1 MAKLT
6 ISQLENHLLKAADI
20 LRGKM
25 DASEFKEYIFGMLFL
40 KRLSDNFAVKRAEL
54 KANFEKRD
62 WSAERIAK
70 ELEEPANYGN
80 VFFVPWE
87 ARWTCEEHELGTAT
101 RPEKWSGILHL
112 KTEVASKLKRALTKI
127 EKSNPSLDGVLSNI
141 DFGKKVKS
149 KQIINDA
156 KLIKL
161 IGHFNKY
168 RLTNDDFVFP
178 DLLGAAYEY
187 MIKNFAD
194 SAGKKGGE
202 FYTPSPVVQLMVRLI
217 KPVAGNR
224 VYDPTVGSG
233 GMLIHSK
240 QYVEE
245 NGGRA
250 DDLSLFGQ
258 DDAASVWSICK
269 MNMIM
274 HDIKHADIQHG
285 DTIGEPH
292 WTDEKDPTLTRQFD
306 RVIANPPFSQNYSQ
320 AGMKLTNR
328 FQYGFA
334 PQTGKKADLMF
345 VEHMIASTKDDGI
358 MITVMPHGVL
368 FRGGAEQRIR
378 KGILTDKQDIV
389 QAVIGLPPNLF
400 YGTSIPACLLV
411 INKKKPEVLKDSVL
425 IINADAEYGEGRNQ
439 NFLRPEDIE
448 KIVYVFDD
456 FIEVPGYS
464 RIVPIRGYY
473 KKDGERI
480 ECYDDDGK
488 RLEGVSIEGGTKI
501 DGIIDCDGNDC
512 NLNIRRYVDNTPP
525 AEPHDVK
532 AHLFG
537 GVPSA
542 EISALNGLVI
552 KYGIAESDLFTDR
565 EDGYSDFVHSDKAA
579 IKEAVQTNTGVTVA
593 NGRVTDA
600 ANGWWEQAATEISN
614 IGKTVQVYEFKRKY
628 TELLREMLEPLGVLD
643 RFQCIGVFANWWE
656 HSYTVRE
663 STEIESNG
671 DSNTKVTVKE
681 VISIKNVF
689 KTISAE
695 GFVAALVSDE
705 KIAKE
710 HFAAELAELET
721 LDRDAE
727 NSAAEL
733 QNYAESIDMSEG
745 DDDSEGEETD
755 EAKEVK
761 VSDVEKY
768 LKTLATE
775 EAKASLKKIKD
786 LKSEKSKANRALK
799 KAQTK
804 LQEKIDNIR
813 TDLTNEQCEKLVM
826 ELLREGFIAELDKYL
841 KSELDK
847 TIKAVQDL
855 WVKYAVSAN
864 KLTEVRTAAEDK
876 LNGFLRGLGYG
887 QME

>member
-54 KANFEKRD
+54 KTNFEARG
-62 WSAERIAK
+62 WSAERVSK

-87 ARWTCEEHELGTAT
+87 ARWTCEEHELGNAAK
-101 RPEKWSGILHL
+101 PEKWTGILHL

-127 EKSNPSLDGVLSNI
+127 EKTNPSLEGVLSNI

-240 QYVEE
+240 HYVEE

-250 DDLSLFGQ
+250 DNLSLFGQ

-274 HDIKHADIQHG
+274 HDIKDADIQHG

-292 WTDEKDPTLTRQFD
+292 WTDENDPTQTRQFD

-320 AGMKLTNR
+320 AGMKLPNR

-334 PQTGKKADLMF
+334 PETGKKADLMF
-345 VEHMIASTKDDGI
+345 VEHMIASTKDDGV

-368 FRGGAEQRIR
+368 FRGGSEQRIR

-389 QAVIGLPPNLF
+389 QAIISLPPNLF

-411 INKKKPEVLKDSVL
+411 INKKKPQRLKDSIL
-425 IINADAEYGEGRNQ
+425 IVNADAEYGEGRNQ
-439 NFLRPEDIE
+439 NILRPEDIE
-448 KIVYVFDD
+448 KIVYVFDN
-456 FIEVPGYS
+456 FLEVPGYS
-464 RIVPIRGYY
+464 RIVPIS
-473 KKDGERI
+473 E
-480 ECYDDDGK
+480 
-488 RLEGVSIEGGTKI
+488 
-501 DGIIDCDGNDC
+501 IIDENGNDG
-512 NLNIRRYVDNTPP
+512 NLNIRRYVDNAPP

-532 AHLFG
+532 AHLLG
-537 GVPSA
+537 GVPVC
-542 EISALNGLVI
+542 EINALNGLVT

-565 EDGYSDFVHSDKAA
+565 GDGYADFIHTSKSI
-579 IKEAVQTNTGVTVA
+579 IKEAIQSNAGVNAA
-593 NGRVTDA
+593 NGRIVDA
-600 ANGWWEQAATEISN
+600 ANGWWVHAAAEISQ

-628 TELLREMLEPLGVLD
+628 TEQLRETLESLGVLD

-663 STEIESNG
+663 STEIETNG

-695 GFVAALVSDE
+695 GFVA
-705 KIAKE
+705 KE
-710 HFAAELAELET
+710 HFASELAELES
-721 LDRDAE
+721 LERDAE
-727 NSAAEL
+727 NATAEL
-733 QNYAESIDMSEG
+733 ESYAESIDMGEI
-745 DDDSEGEETD
+745 DDDTESEEANET
-755 EAKEVK
+755 KEIK
-761 VSDVEKY
+761 VSDVEKF
-768 LKTLATE
+768 LKTLGTE
-775 EAKASLKKIKD
+775 EAKSALKKIKD
-786 LKSEKSKANRALK
+786 LKSQKSKANKALK
-799 KAQTK
+799 KAQIE
-804 LQEKIDNIR
+804 LQERIDSIR
-813 TDLTNEQCEKLVM
+813 KELTAEQCETLVM
-826 ELLREGFIAELDKYL
+826 ELLQEGFIAELNKYL
-841 KSELDK
+841 KAELDK
-847 TIKAVQDL
+847 TVKAVQHL
-855 WVKYAVSAN
+855 WEKYAASAN
-864 KLTEVRTAAEDK
+864 QLTEARTVAEDR
-876 LNGFLRGLGYG
+876 LSSFLRGLGYVD
-887 QME
+887 

>member
-40 KRLSDNFAVKRAEL
+40 KRLSDNFTVKRTDLLIGFQA
-54 KANFEKRD
+54 RG
-62 WSAERIAK
+62 WSTERIAQ
-70 ELEEPANYGN
+70 ELEEPINYGN

-87 ARWTCEEHELGTAT
+87 ARWTCEEHELGTAAM
-101 RPEKWSGILHL
+101 PEKWTGILHL
-112 KTEVASKLKRALTKI
+112 KTEVASKLKRALTRI
-127 EKSNPSLDGVLSNI
+127 EKSNPTLEGVLSNI

-168 RLTNDDFVFP
+168 RLTNEDFVFP

-217 KPVAGNR
+217 KPAAGNR

-274 HDIKHADIQHG
+274 HDIKDADIQHG
-285 DTIGEPH
+285 DTIVEPH
-292 WTDEKDPTLTRQFD
+292 WTDENDPSLTRQFD

-320 AGMKLTNR
+320 AGMKLPNR

-334 PQTGKKADLMF
+334 PETGKKADLMF

-358 MITVMPHGVL
+358 MISVMPHGVL
-368 FRGGAEQRIR
+368 FRGGSEQRIR

-411 INKKKPEVLKDSVL
+411 INKKKPRRLKGSVL
-425 IINADAEYGEGRNQ
+425 IINADAEFGEGRNQ

-448 KIVYVFDD
+448 KIVYVFDN
-456 FIEVPGYS
+456 FLEVPGYS
-464 RIVPIRGYY
+464 SILPISEITDE
-473 KKDGERI
+473 K
-480 ECYDDDGK
+480 
-488 RLEGVSIEGGTKI
+488 
-501 DGIIDCDGNDC
+501 GNDC

-542 EISALNGLVI
+542 EITALNGLI
-552 KYGIAESDLFTDR
+552 TKYGIAESDLFTDR
-565 EDGYSDFVHSDKAA
+565 GDGYADFVHVDKDDIKIA
-579 IKEAVQTNTGVTVA
+579 IQLNAGVTAA
-593 NGRVTDA
+593 NSRVTEA
-600 ANGWWEQAATEISN
+600 ANSWWVQVAAEILQ
-614 IGKTVQVYEFKRKY
+614 IGKTVQVYEIKRKY
-628 TELLREMLEPLGVLD
+628 TEQLREMLEPLGVLD

-663 STEIESNG
+663 STEIESDG

-710 HFAAELAELET
+710 HFAAELVALEV
-721 LDRDAE
+721 LERDAE
-727 NSAAEL
+727 NASAEL
-733 QNYAESIDMSEG
+733 QSYAESIDMGEG
-745 DDDSEGEETD
+745 DDDSEGEEAD

-768 LKTLATE
+768 LKALGTE
-775 EAKASLKKIKD
+775 EAKASLKMIKD
-786 LKSEKSKANRALK
+786 LKSEKSKANKTLK
-799 KAQTK
+799 KAQTE
-804 LQEKIDNIR
+804 LQEKIDAIR
-813 TDLTNEQCEKLVM
+813 KILTAEQCEILVM
-826 ELLREGFIAELDKYL
+826 ELLRDGFVAELDKYL
-841 KSELDK
+841 KAELDK
-847 TIKAVQDL
+847 TVKAVQHL
-855 WVKYAVSAN
+855 WEKYAVSAM
-864 KLTEVRTAAEDK
+864 KLTETRTAAEDK
-876 LNGFLRGLGYG
+876 LNGFLRGLGYYG
-887 QME
+887 

>member
-1 MAKLT
+1 
-6 ISQLENHLLKAADI
+6 E
-20 LRGKM
+20 
-25 DASEFKEYIFGMLFL
+25 
-40 KRLSDNFAVKRAEL
+40 
-54 KANFEKRD
+54 
-62 WSAERIAK
+62 
-70 ELEEPANYGN
+70 
-80 VFFVPWE
+80 
-87 ARWTCEEHELGTAT
+87 
-101 RPEKWSGILHL
+101 
-112 KTEVASKLKRALTKI
+112 
-127 EKSNPSLDGVLSNI
+127 GVLSNI
-141 DFGKKVKS
+141 DFCKKVKS

-161 IGHFNKY
+161 VTHFNKY
-168 RLTNDDFVFP
+168 RLTNDDFVFS

-217 KPVAGNR
+217 KPKAGMR
-224 VYDPTVGSG
+224 IYDPTVGSG

-274 HDIKHADIQHG
+274 HDIKDADIQHG
-285 DTIGEPH
+285 DTISEPH
-292 WTDEKDPTLTRQFD
+292 WTDEKDPSLTRQFD

-320 AGMKLTNR
+320 TGMKLPNR

-334 PQTGKKADLMF
+334 PETGKKADLMF
-345 VEHMIASTKDDGI
+345 VEHMIASTKDDGV

-368 FRGGAEQRIR
+368 FRGGSEQRIR

-400 YGTSIPACLLV
+400 YGTGIPACLLV
-411 INKKKPEVLKDSVL
+411 INKKKPEQLKGSVL

-448 KIVYVFDD
+448 KIVYVFDN
-456 FIEVPGYS
+456 FLEVPGYS
-464 RIVPIRGYY
+464 RIVPIR
-473 KKDGERI
+473 EI
-480 ECYDDDGK
+480 TNEN
-488 RLEGVSIEGGTKI
+488 
-501 DGIIDCDGNDC
+501 GNDC

-525 AEPHDVK
+525 VEPHDVK

-542 EISALNGLVI
+542 EITALNGLVT

-565 EDGYSDFVHSDKAA
+565 GDGYADFIHADKAI
-579 IKEAVQTNTGVTVA
+579 IKEAIKSNEGVNTA
-593 NGRVTDA
+593 NSRVTEA
-600 ANGWWEQAATEISN
+600 ANRWWVQAAAEISE

-628 TELLREMLEPLGVLD
+628 TEQLRAMLEPLGVLD

-663 STEIESNG
+663 STEIESDG

-689 KTISAE
+689 KTITAE

-710 HFAAELAELET
+710 HFAAELFELES
-721 LDRDAE
+721 LERDTE
-727 NSAAEL
+727 NVASEL
-733 QNYAESIDMSEG
+733 QSYIESIDVGER
-745 DDDSEGEETD
+745 DDDTEGEEAD
-755 EAKEVK
+755 ETKEVK
-761 VSDVEKY
+761 ISDVEKY
-768 LKTLATE
+768 LKALGTE

-786 LKSEKSKANRALK
+786 LKSEKSKTNKALK
-799 KAQTK
+799 KAQIE
-804 LQEKIDNIR
+804 LQEKIDAIR
-813 TDLTNEQCEKLVM
+813 KDLTVEQCETLVM
-826 ELLREGFIAELDKYL
+826 ELLREGFITELDKYL
-841 KSELDK
+841 KAELDK
-847 TIKAVQDL
+847 TVKAVQHL
-855 WVKYAVSAN
+855 WDKYAVSA
-864 KLTEVRTAAEDK
+864 KQLTDTRTAAEEK
-876 LNGFLRGLGYG
+876 LNRFLRGLGYYG
-887 QME
+887 

>member
-25 DASEFKEYIFGMLFL
+25 DASEFKEYIFGLLFL

-54 KANFEKRD
+54 LRNFQGRGWQE
-62 WSAERIAK
+62 ERIAN
-70 ELEEPANYGN
+70 ELEELNNYGN

-87 ARWTCEEHELGTAT
+87 ARWICEEHELGTEEK
-101 RPEKWSGILHL
+101 PEKWTGILHL

-127 EKSNPSLDGVLSNI
+127 EKSNPTLEGVLSNI

-217 KPVAGNR
+217 KPAAGDR

-240 QYVEE
+240 RYVEE
-245 NGGRA
+245 NGGKS
-250 DDLSLFGQ
+250 DNISLFGQ

-274 HDIKHADIQHG
+274 HDIKDADIQHG

-292 WTDEKDPTLTRQFD
+292 WTDENDPALTRRFD

-320 AGMKLTNR
+320 TGMKLPNR

-334 PQTGKKADLMF
+334 PETGKKADLMF

-358 MITVMPHGVL
+358 MITIMPHGVL
-368 FRGGAEQRIR
+368 FRGGSEQRIR

-400 YGTSIPACLLV
+400 YGTGIPACLLV
-411 INKKKPEVLKDSVL
+411 INRNKPEQLKGRVL

-448 KIVYVFDD
+448 KIVYVFDS
-456 FIEVPGYS
+456 FLEVPGYS
-464 RIVPIRGYY
+464 RIVPLSEITD
-473 KKDGERI
+473 KN
-480 ECYDDDGK
+480 
-488 RLEGVSIEGGTKI
+488 
-501 DGIIDCDGNDC
+501 GNDC

-525 AEPHDVK
+525 AEPHNVM

-537 GVPSA
+537 GVPGA
-542 EISALNGLVI
+542 ETAALSRLVT
-552 KYGIAESDLFTDR
+552 KFGITESDLFTDR
-565 EDGYSDFVHSDKAA
+565 GDGYADFVHPDKAS
-579 IKEAVQTNTGVTVA
+579 IKIAVQSNPGVSAA
-593 NGRVTDA
+593 NGRVTEA
-600 ANGWWEQAATEISN
+600 ANGWWTQAAAEISQ
-614 IGKTVQVYEFKRKY
+614 IGRTVQVYEFKRKY
-628 TELLREMLEPLGVLD
+628 TELLRETLEPLGVLD

-663 STEIESNG
+663 STEIETDG
-671 DSNTKVTVKE
+671 DSDTKITVKE
-681 VISIKNVF
+681 VIAIKNVF
-689 KTISAE
+689 KTINAE
-695 GFVAALVSDE
+695 GFVEALVSDE
-705 KIAKE
+705 KIANE
-710 HFAAELAELET
+710 HFAAELTELEI
-721 LDRDAE
+721 LERDVE
-727 NSAAEL
+727 NAVSEL
-733 QNYAESIDMSEG
+733 RSYAESIDIGENDG
-745 DDDSEGEETD
+745 DSEGEEAD
-755 EAKEVK
+755 EVKAVK

-768 LKTLATE
+768 LKMLDTA
-775 EAKASLKKIKD
+775 EAKASLKKIKE
-786 LKSEKSKANRALK
+786 LKSEKSRANKALK
-799 KAQTK
+799 KAQTGLK
-804 LQEKIDNIR
+804 EKINAIR
-813 TDLTNEQCEKLVM
+813 LKLTAEQCETLVM

-841 KSELDK
+841 KAELDK
-847 TIKAVQDL
+847 TVKAVHHL
-855 WVKYAVSAN
+855 WDKYAVSVK
-864 KLTEVRTAAEDK
+864 KLTETRIAAEDK
-876 LNGFLRGLGYG
+876 LNGFLRKLGYYG
-887 QME
+887 KVE

>member
-54 KANFEKRD
+54 RHSFEARR
-62 WSAERIAK
+62 WSEERIAQ

-87 ARWTCEEHELGTAT
+87 ARWACEEHELGTRAK
-101 RPEKWSGILHL
+101 PETWTGILHL

-127 EKSNPSLDGVLSNI
+127 EKSNHTLEGVLSNI

-161 IGHFNKY
+161 IQHFNRY
-168 RLTNDDFVFP
+168 RLTNEDFVFP

-202 FYTPSPVVQLMVRLI
+202 FYTPSQVVQLMVRLI

-250 DDLSLFGQ
+250 DDLSLYGQ

-274 HDIKHADIQHG
+274 HDIKDSNIQHG

-292 WTDEKDPTLTRQFD
+292 WTDEKDPTHTRQFD

-320 AGMKLTNR
+320 AGMKLPNR
-328 FQYGFA
+328 FRYGFA
-334 PQTGKKADLMF
+334 PETGKKADLMF
-345 VEHMIASTKDDGI
+345 VEHMIASTKDDGM
-358 MITVMPHGVL
+358 MITVMPHGAL
-368 FRGGAEQRIR
+368 FRGGSEQRIR

-400 YGTSIPACLLV
+400 YGTPIPACLLV
-411 INKKKPEVLKDSVL
+411 INKKKPKRLKGSVL

-448 KIVYVFDD
+448 KIVYVFDG
-456 FIEVPGYS
+456 FLEVPGYS
-464 RIVPIRGYY
+464 RIVPIS
-473 KKDGERI
+473 EI
-480 ECYDDDGK
+480 TSE
-488 RLEGVSIEGGTKI
+488 S
-501 DGIIDCDGNDC
+501 GNDC

-537 GVPSA
+537 GVPST
-542 EISALNGLVI
+542 EIDALNGLVT
-552 KYGIAESDLFTDR
+552 KYGICESDLFADR
-565 EDGYSDFVHSDKAA
+565 GDGYADFVHADKTA
-579 IKEAVQTNTGVTVA
+579 IKQAVLSNAGVTEA
-593 NGRVTDA
+593 NGKVAGA
-600 ANGWWEQAATEISN
+600 ANGWWARAAAEISQ

-628 TELLREMLEPLGVLD
+628 TEALREILEPLGVLD

-663 STEIESNG
+663 STEIEANG
-671 DSNTKVTVKE
+671 EGNTKVTVKE

-689 KTISAE
+689 KTVSAE

-705 KIAKE
+705 KIAKG
-710 HFAAELAELET
+710 HFATELDELEK
-721 LDRDAE
+721 LERDAE
-727 NSAAEL
+727 DAAAEL
-733 QNYAESIDMSEG
+733 QAYADSIDMGESDDDADG
-745 DDDSEGEETD
+745 DDAD

-761 VSDVEKY
+761 VSDVEKF
-768 LKTLATE
+768 LKSLGTD
-775 EAKASLKKIKD
+775 EAKSALKKIKEM
-786 LKSEKSKANRALK
+786 KAEKSKANKALK
-799 KAQTK
+799 KAQTE
-804 LQEKIDNIR
+804 LQEKIDAIR
-813 TDLTNEQCEKLVM
+813 KELTSEQCEALVM
-826 ELLREGFIAELDKYL
+826 ELLREGFATELEKYL
-841 KSELDK
+841 AAEVNK
-847 TIKAVQDL
+847 TIGAIARL
-855 WVKYAVSAN
+855 WDKYAVSAEA
-864 KLTEVRTAAEDK
+864 LTDKRKAAEDR
-876 LNGFLRGLGYG
+876 LDGFLRRLGYYG
-887 QME
+887 E

>member
-54 KANFEKRD
+54 KDGFEARG
-62 WSAERIAK
+62 WSAERVAK
-70 ELEEPANYGN
+70 ELEEAANYGN

-87 ARWTCEEHELGTAT
+87 ARWACEERELGTAAK
-101 RPEKWSGILHL
+101 PEKWTGILHL

-127 EKSNPSLDGVLSNI
+127 EKSNPTLEGVLSNI

-149 KQIINDA
+149 KQIINDT

-161 IGHFNKY
+161 IVHFNKY

-245 NGGRA
+245 NGGHA

-274 HDIKHADIQHG
+274 HDIKDADIQHG

-292 WTDEKDPTLTRQFD
+292 WRDEKDPSLTRQFD

-320 AGMKLTNR
+320 AGMKLSNR

-334 PQTGKKADLMF
+334 PETGKKADLMF
-345 VEHMIASTKDDGI
+345 VEHMIASTKDDGM

-368 FRGGAEQRIR
+368 FRGGSEQRIR

-411 INKKKPEVLKDSVL
+411 INKKKPKALKGGVL

-448 KIVYVFDD
+448 KIVYVFDN
-456 FIEVPGYS
+456 FLEVPGYS
-464 RIVPIRGYY
+464 RIV
-473 KKDGERI
+473 KTGEI
-480 ECYDDDGK
+480 TDEK
-488 RLEGVSIEGGTKI
+488 
-501 DGIIDCDGNDC
+501 GNDC

-532 AHLFG
+532 AHLLG
-537 GVPSA
+537 GIPNA
-542 EISALNGLVI
+542 EISALNGLVT
-552 KYGIAESDLFTDR
+552 KYGITESDLFADR
-565 EDGYSDFVHSDKAA
+565 GDGYADFVHADKAA
-579 IKEAVQTNTGVTVA
+579 IKEAVQSNAGVTTA
-593 NGRVTDA
+593 NGKVTDA
-600 ANGWWEQAATEISN
+600 ANGWWVQAAAEIAQ
-614 IGKTVQVYEFKRKY
+614 IGKTVQVYDFKRRY
-628 TELLREMLEPLGVLD
+628 TESLRETLEPLGVLD
-643 RFQCIGVFANWWE
+643 RFQYIGVFANWWE

-663 STEIESNG
+663 SSEIETNG

-710 HFAAELAELET
+710 HFAAELDELET
-721 LDRDAE
+721 LELKAE
-727 NSAAEL
+727 TAAAEL
-733 QNYAESIDMSEG
+733 QSYVESIDMSAS
-745 DDDSEGEETD
+745 DDEVEGEEAED
-755 EAKEVK
+755 VKEVK

-768 LKTLATE
+768 LKGLGTP

-786 LKSEKSKANRALK
+786 LKSDKSKANKALK
-799 KAQTK
+799 KAQTE
-804 LQEKIDNIR
+804 LQEKIDAIR
-813 TDLTNEQCEKLVM
+813 KELTTKQCEALVM

-841 KSELDK
+841 KVELDK
-847 TIKAVQDL
+847 TIKAVQHIWD
-855 WVKYAVSAN
+855 KYAVSA
-864 KLTEVRTAAEDK
+864 KQLTDTRTAAEDK
-876 LNGFLRGLGYG
+876 LNGFLRGLGYYG
-887 QME
+887 

>member
-54 KANFEKRD
+54 KANFEARG
-62 WSAERIAK
+62 WSAERVAR

-87 ARWTCEEHELGTAT
+87 ARWTCEEHELGTAAK
-101 RPEKWSGILHL
+101 PEKWSGILHL

-127 EKSNPSLDGVLSNI
+127 EKSNPTLEGVLSNI

-161 IGHFNKY
+161 VGHFNKY
-168 RLTNDDFVFP
+168 RLTNEDFVFP

-274 HDIKHADIQHG
+274 HDIKDPDIQHG

-292 WTDEKDPTLTRQFD
+292 WTDEKDPSLTRQFD

-320 AGMKLTNR
+320 AGMKLPNR

-334 PQTGKKADLMF
+334 PETGKKADLMF
-345 VEHMIASTKDDGI
+345 VEHMIASTKDDGV

-368 FRGGAEQRIR
+368 FRGGSEQRIR

-400 YGTSIPACLLV
+400 YGTSITACLLV
-411 INKKKPEVLKDSVL
+411 INKKKPKQLEGSVF

-439 NFLRPEDIE
+439 NYLRPEDIE
-448 KIVYVFDD
+448 KIVYVFDN
-456 FIEVPGYS
+456 FLEVPGYS
-464 RIVPIRGYY
+464 RVVPISEIT
-473 KKDGERI
+473 DEN
-480 ECYDDDGK
+480 
-488 RLEGVSIEGGTKI
+488 
-501 DGIIDCDGNDC
+501 GNDC

-542 EISALNGLVI
+542 EITALNGLVT
-552 KYGIAESDLFTDR
+552 KYGIAESDLFNDR
-565 EDGYSDFVHSDKAA
+565 GDGYADFVHADKVA
-579 IKEAVQTNTGVTVA
+579 IKEAIQSNAGVT
-593 NGRVTDA
+593 A
-600 ANGWWEQAATEISN
+600 ANSKVTEAANSWWVKAAAEISQ

-628 TELLREMLEPLGVLD
+628 TEQLREMLEPLGVLD

-663 STEIESNG
+663 STEIESDG

-681 VISIKNVF
+681 VISVKNVF
-689 KTISAE
+689 KTITAE

-710 HFAAELAELET
+710 HFAAELDGLKVLE
-721 LDRDAE
+721 RDAE
-727 NSAAEL
+727 NAAAEL
-733 QNYAESIDMSEG
+733 QSYAESIDMGEG
-745 DDDSEGEETD
+745 DDDSEGEEAD
-755 EAKEVK
+755 EAKDVK

-768 LKTLATE
+768 LKTLGTE

-786 LKSEKSKANRALK
+786 LKSEKSKANKALK
-799 KAQTK
+799 KAQTE
-804 LQEKIDNIR
+804 LQEKIDAIR
-813 TDLTNEQCEKLVM
+813 KELTADQCEILVM
-826 ELLREGFIAELDKYL
+826 ELLREGFVAELDKYL
-841 KSELDK
+841 KAELDK
-847 TIKAVQDL
+847 TVKAVHHL
-855 WVKYAVSAN
+855 WEKYAKSAEQ
-864 KLTEVRTAAEDK
+864 LTDTRAAAEDK
-876 LNGFLRGLGYG
+876 LDGFLRELGYYG
-887 QME
+887 

>member
-40 KRLSDNFAVKRAEL
+40 KRLSDNFIVKRAEL
-54 KANFEKRD
+54 KTNFEARG
-62 WSAERIAK
+62 WSAERVAK

-87 ARWTCEEHELGTAT
+87 ARWTCEEHELGNAAK
-101 RPEKWSGILHL
+101 PEKWTGILHL

-127 EKSNPSLDGVLSNI
+127 EKTNPSLEGVLSNI

-274 HDIKHADIQHG
+274 HDIKDADIQHG

-292 WTDEKDPTLTRQFD
+292 WTDEKDPTRTRQFD

-320 AGMKLTNR
+320 ASMKLPNR

-334 PQTGKKADLMF
+334 PETGKKADLMF

-389 QAVIGLPPNLF
+389 QAIISLPPNLF

-411 INKKKPEVLKDSVL
+411 INKKKSKRLKDSIL

-448 KIVYVFDD
+448 KIVYVFDN
-456 FIEVPGYS
+456 FLEVPGYS
-464 RIVPIRGYY
+464 RIVPISEIT
-473 KKDGERI
+473 DES
-480 ECYDDDGK
+480 D
-488 RLEGVSIEGGTKI
+488 
-501 DGIIDCDGNDC
+501 NDS
-512 NLNIRRYVDNTPP
+512 NLNIRRYVDNSPP

-532 AHLFG
+532 AHLIG

-542 EISALNGLVI
+542 EITALNGLVT
-552 KYGIAESDLFTDR
+552 KYGIVESDLFADR
-565 EDGYSDFVHSDKAA
+565 GDGYADFIYPDKAS
-579 IKEAVQTNTGVTVA
+579 IKEAIQSNAGVTAA
-593 NGRVTDA
+593 NDRINDA
-600 ANGWWEQAATEISN
+600 AKGWWVQAAAEISQ

-628 TELLREMLEPLGVLD
+628 TELLREMLEPLGVVD

-663 STEIESNG
+663 STEIETDG

-689 KTISAE
+689 KTISSE

-710 HFAAELAELET
+710 HFAAELTELET
-721 LDRDAE
+721 LERDSE
-727 NSAAEL
+727 NAAAEL
-733 QNYAESIDMSEG
+733 QSYAESIDMGEI
-745 DDDSEGEETD
+745 DDSEGEESD
-755 EAKEVK
+755 EATEVK

-768 LKTLATE
+768 LKTLGTE

-786 LKSEKSKANRALK
+786 LKSEKSKSNKALK
-799 KAQTK
+799 KAQTE
-804 LQEKIDNIR
+804 LQEKIDAIR
-813 TDLTNEQCEKLVM
+813 KELTADQCETLVM

-841 KSELDK
+841 KAELDK
-847 TIKAVQDL
+847 TIRAVQRI
-855 WVKYAVSAN
+855 WEKYAVSAN
-864 KLTEVRTAAEDK
+864 QLLEMRTAAEDK
-876 LNGFLRGLGYG
+876 LNGFLRGLGYVD
-887 QME
+887 

>member
-40 KRLSDNFAVKRAEL
+40 KRLSDNFTVKRAEL
-54 KANFEKRD
+54 QKDFEKRG
-62 WSAERIAK
+62 WSAERIAQ
-70 ELEEPANYGN
+70 ELEDANNYGN

-87 ARWTCEEHELGTAT
+87 ARWACEEHNIGTTAK
-101 RPEKWSGILHL
+101 PEKWTGILHL
-112 KTEVASKLKRALTKI
+112 KIEVASKLKRALTKI
-127 EKSNPSLDGVLSNI
+127 EKSNPSLEGVLSNI

-161 IGHFNKY
+161 IQHFNKY
-168 RLTNDDFVFP
+168 RLTNNDFVFP

-217 KPVAGNR
+217 KPQAKMR
-224 VYDPTVGSG
+224 IYDPTVGSG

-240 QYVEE
+240 QFVEE
-245 NGGRA
+245 NGGKA
-250 DDLSLFGQ
+250 ESLSLFGQ

-274 HDIKHADIQHG
+274 HDIKDADIQHG

-292 WTDEKDPTLTRQFD
+292 WADPKDPTRTMRFD
-306 RVIANPPFSQNYSQ
+306 RVIANPPFSQNYSK
-320 AGMKLTNR
+320 AGMKFENR

-334 PQTGKKADLMF
+334 PEMGKKADLMF
-345 VEHMIASTKDDGI
+345 VEHMIASTEADGM

-368 FRGGAEQRIR
+368 FRGGSEKYIR

-389 QAVIGLPPNLF
+389 QAVISLPPNLF
-400 YGTSIPACLLV
+400 YGTSIPTCLLV
-411 INKKKPEVLKDSVL
+411 INKNKPEELKDHIL

-448 KIVYVFDD
+448 KISYVFDN
-456 FIEVPGYS
+456 FLEVEGYS
-464 RIVPIRGYY
+464 R
-473 KKDGERI
+473 
-480 ECYDDDGK
+480 
-488 RLEGVSIEGGTKI
+488 LVSISEIMDEST
-501 DGIIDCDGNDC
+501 NDS

-532 AHLFG
+532 AHLLG
-537 GVPSA
+537 GVRQA
-542 EISALNGLVI
+542 EVDALNGLLT
-552 KYGIAESDLFTDR
+552 KYSIAEDALFEDR
-565 EDGYSDFVHSDKAA
+565 GDGYSDFKPSEKAE
-579 IKEAVQTNTGVTVA
+579 IKPEIESHAGVI
-593 NGRVTDA
+593 A
-600 ANGWWEQAATEISN
+600 ANERVREAATGWWAQSSADIAK
-614 IGKTVQVYEFKRKY
+614 IGKQVQVYEFKRKY
-628 TELLREMLEPLGVLD
+628 TELSRDILEPIGVLD
-643 RFQCIGVFANWWE
+643 RFQSIGVFANWWE

-663 STEIESNG
+663 STDTDM
-671 DSNTKVTVKE
+671 DSGSKVTVKE

-695 GFVAALVSDE
+695 GFVASLVSDE

-710 HFAAELAELET
+710 HFAEELTTIERLEQEA
-721 LDRDAE
+721 DE
-727 NSAAEL
+727 AALAL
-733 QNYAESIDMSEG
+733 QAYAESIEVEDEG
-745 DDDSEGEETD
+745 SDDEDAD

-768 LKTLATE
+768 LKTLDTP
-775 EAKASLKKIKD
+775 EAKTSLKKIKE
-786 LKSEKSKANRALK
+786 LKKEKSDANKALK
-799 KAQTK
+799 KAQTE
-804 LQEKIDNIR
+804 LQEKIDAIR
-813 TDLTNEQCEKLVM
+813 EKLTAEQCEALVM
-826 ELLREGFIAELDKYL
+826 ELLYEGFVVELEKYL
-841 KSELDK
+841 TAELDK
-847 TIKAVQDL
+847 TIRAIWHL
-855 WVKYAVSAN
+855 WDKYAESAK
-864 KLTEVRTAAEDK
+864 KLTEKRTTAEDK
-876 LNGFLRGLGYG
+876 LNTYLRGLGYVD
-887 QME
+887 

>member
-40 KRLSDNFAVKRAEL
+40 KRLSDNFIVKRAEL
-54 KANFEKRD
+54 KTNFEARG
-62 WSAERIAK
+62 WSAERVAK

-87 ARWTCEEHELGTAT
+87 ARWTCEEHELGNAAK
-101 RPEKWSGILHL
+101 PEKWTGILHL

-127 EKSNPSLDGVLSNI
+127 EKTNPSLEGVLSNI

-274 HDIKHADIQHG
+274 HDIKDADIQHG
-285 DTIGEPH
+285 DTISEPH
-292 WTDEKDPTLTRQFD
+292 WTDEKDPTQTRQFD

-320 AGMKLTNR
+320 AGMKLPNR

-334 PQTGKKADLMF
+334 PETGKKADLMF

-389 QAVIGLPPNLF
+389 QAIVSLPPNLF

-411 INKKKPEVLKDSVL
+411 INKKKPKRLKDSVL

-448 KIVYVFDD
+448 KIVYVFDN
-456 FIEVPGYS
+456 FLEVPGYS
-464 RIVPIRGYY
+464 RIIPISEIV
-473 KKDGERI
+473 DENN
-480 ECYDDDGK
+480 
-488 RLEGVSIEGGTKI
+488 
-501 DGIIDCDGNDC
+501 NDS

-537 GVPSA
+537 GVPRV
-542 EISALNGLVI
+542 EIAALNGLVT
-552 KYGIAESDLFTDR
+552 KYGIAESDLFNDR
-565 EDGYSDFVHSDKAA
+565 GDGYSDFIYPDKASIKVA
-579 IKEAVQTNTGVTVA
+579 IQSNAGVTEA
-593 NGRVTDA
+593 NGRITDA
-600 ANGWWEQAATEISN
+600 ANGWWVQAAAEISQ
-614 IGKTVQVYEFKRKY
+614 IGKTVQVYEFKRKF
-628 TELLREMLEPLGVLD
+628 TEILRETLEPLGVLD
-643 RFQCIGVFANWWE
+643 RFHCIGVFANWWE

-663 STEIESNG
+663 STEIESDG

-695 GFVAALVSDE
+695 GFVAALVSDV
-705 KIAKE
+705 KIAEE
-710 HFAAELAELET
+710 HFAAELADLEN
-721 LDRDAE
+721 LERDAE
-727 NSAAEL
+727 NAASEL
-733 QNYAESIDMSEG
+733 QSYAESIDMGEA
-745 DDDSEGEETD
+745 DDDAEGEEA
-755 EAKEVK
+755 EESKEVK

-768 LKTLATE
+768 LKTLGTE
-775 EAKASLKKIKD
+775 EAKASLKMIKD
-786 LKSEKSKANRALK
+786 LKSGKSKANKALK
-799 KAQTK
+799 KAQTE
-804 LQEKIDNIR
+804 LQEKIDAIR
-813 TDLTNEQCEKLVM
+813 KELTADQCETLVM

-841 KSELDK
+841 KAELDK
-847 TIKAVQDL
+847 TIRAVQRI
-855 WVKYAVSAN
+855 WEKYAVSAN
-864 KLTEVRTAAEDK
+864 QLLEMRTAAEDK
-876 LNGFLRGLGYG
+876 LNGFLRGLGYVD
-887 QME
+887 

>member
-54 KANFEKRD
+54 LRSLQARNLLPD
-62 WSAERIAK
+62 RITK

-87 ARWTCEEHELGTAT
+87 ARWTCEEHDLGSAAK
-101 RPEKWSGILHL
+101 PEKWTGILHL

-127 EKSNPSLDGVLSNI
+127 EKSNSTLEGVLSNI

-161 IGHFNKY
+161 IQHFNRY
-168 RLTNDDFVFP
+168 RLTNEDFVFP

-217 KPVAGNR
+217 KPRAGMR

-233 GMLIHSK
+233 GMLIHSQ

-245 NGGRA
+245 NGGKSNP
-250 DDLSLFGQ
+250 LSLFGQ

-274 HDIKHADIQHG
+274 HDIKDADIQHG
-285 DTIGEPH
+285 DTIGEPL
-292 WTDEKDPTLTRQFD
+292 WADERDPTKARQFD
-306 RVIANPPFSQNYSQ
+306 RVIANPPFSQNYSK
-320 AGMKLTNR
+320 AGMRFANR

-334 PQTGKKADLMF
+334 PETGKKADLMF
-345 VEHMIASTKDDGI
+345 VEHMIASTAPDGM

-368 FRGGAEQRIR
+368 FRGGSERYIR

-411 INKKKPEVLKDSVL
+411 INKKKPDTLRDKVL
-425 IINADAEYGEGRNQ
+425 IINADLEYGEGRNQ

-448 KIVYVFDD
+448 KIVYVFDN
-456 FIEVPGYS
+456 FLEVGGYS
-464 RIVPIRGYY
+464 RLVPISEITDE
-473 KKDGERI
+473 K
-480 ECYDDDGK
+480 
-488 RLEGVSIEGGTKI
+488 
-501 DGIIDCDGNDC
+501 GNDC

-537 GVPSA
+537 GVPNA
-542 EISALNGLVI
+542 EIATLNGLLT
-552 KYGIAESDLFTDR
+552 KYGISETDFFTDR
-565 EDGYSDFVHSDKAA
+565 SDGYAEFVPTDKAG
-579 IKEAVQTNTGVTVA
+579 IKPLLLSHGGVVTA
-593 NGRVTDA
+593 NDGVRAA
-600 ANGWWEQAATEISN
+600 ANCWWVEAAAEIAK
-614 IGKTVQVYEFKRKY
+614 IGKQVQVYEFKHKF
-628 TELLREMLEPLGVLD
+628 TEDLRERLEQLGILD
-643 RFQCIGVFANWWE
+643 RFKCIGVFANWWE

-663 STEIESNG
+663 TTEVESDG
-671 DSNTKVTVKE
+671 DGSSKVTVKE

-710 HFAAELAELET
+710 HFSDEVAALESLERNAE
-721 LDRDAE
+721 DA
-727 NSAAEL
+727 AKEL
-733 QNYAESIDMSEG
+733 QNYAESVDMGDGEDEDDESEV
-745 DDDSEGEETD
+745 EEV
-755 EAKEVK
+755 KEVK

-768 LKTLATE
+768 LKVIGTD
-775 EAKASLKKIKD
+775 EAKASLKKIKE
-786 LKSEKSKANRALK
+786 LKSEKSKTAKALK
-799 KAQTK
+799 KAQVE
-804 LQEKIDNIR
+804 LQEKIDAIR
-813 TDLTNEQCEKLVM
+813 ERLTAGQCEALVM
-826 ELLREGFIAELDKYL
+826 ELLREGFTTELEKYL
-841 KSELDK
+841 AAEVDK
-847 TIKAVQDL
+847 TAKAVTRL
-855 WVKYAVSAN
+855 WEKYAVSAET
-864 KLTEVRTAAEDK
+864 LTSKRKTAEDK
-876 LNGFLRGLGYG
+876 LDNFLRRLGYYG
-887 QME
+887 K